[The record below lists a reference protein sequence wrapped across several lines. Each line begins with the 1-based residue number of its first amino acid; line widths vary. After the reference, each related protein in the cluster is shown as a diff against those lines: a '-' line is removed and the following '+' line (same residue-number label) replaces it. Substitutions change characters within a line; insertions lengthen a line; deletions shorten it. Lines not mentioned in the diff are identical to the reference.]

1 MVWAFTLG
9 RYHHQ
14 VVDDDIA
21 LRLERLR
28 LERARFHV
36 LLGLGHLYSQ
46 GIKNV

>member
-21 LRLERLR
+21 LRLEHT
-28 LERARFHV
+28 RFHV
-36 LLGLGHLYSQ
+36 LLGLD
-46 GIKNV
+46 IFIPKEDTCNR